1 MLYGRLPLWSI
12 VSESVATVIPSAT
25 QLLFRGEGW
34 SLRPASSS
42 DRGAMHDL
50 LGAVAFGGP
59 LSIREDRGGV
69 PGRLRVFEAY
79 GTAHDPL
86 SFLLEDDSGAP
97 IGCVSFVVRKARLGA
112 DTLTVGHISDLR
124 IVAKH
129 RRAAILPAA
138 LRACCDH
145 MRDRFDVEVFY
156 TGCFDHDQQALGAFT
171 HRDDRRYQQ
180 PMAQVMY
187 QLTTGLL
194 PRGARLPG
202 SPSRRIERGST
213 ATLEEI
219 GEFLHRSHAM
229 STLGRADSPA
239 GFATRI
245 QHMTGGKLDQVVL
258 VREARGGALAC
269 CGVLLPTSGLR
280 RFRFGPMKEEPRRK
294 ALRFNM
300 GSLFGGY
307 PKLPLH
313 GEATP
318 LLQVA
323 LLTQR
328 DEEPGP
334 LRDFLL
340 AIMREAWEDEARW
353 ISVAVPRHGPSS
365 GVLDD
370 LPAYRAPMSL
380 LAVTRAGTRWNNVD
394 FRAQR
399 CSIEHAF
406 L

>member
-1 MLYGRLPLWSI
+1 M
-12 VSESVATVIPSAT
+12 SESLATVIPSAT

-34 SLRPASSS
+34 GLRPASSE
-42 DRGAMHDL
+42 DRAALNGL
-50 LGAVAFGGP
+50 LSSVPFGGP
-59 LSIREDRGGV
+59 LAIREDRGGV
-69 PGRLRVFEAY
+69 PARLRVFEAQ

-86 SFLLEDDSGAP
+86 SFLIEDDVGAA
-97 IGCVSFVVRKARLGA
+97 IGCLSFVVRKARLGA

-124 IVAKH
+124 LSPKH
-129 RRAAILPAA
+129 RGASLLPAV

-145 MRDRFDVEVFY
+145 LRDTEGVEIFY

-171 HRDDRRYQQ
+171 HRDDRRFQQ
-180 PMAQVMY
+180 PMAQVMH
-187 QLTTGLL
+187 QLTVGLL

-202 SPSRRIERGST
+202 APSRRIEYGSN
-213 ATLEEI
+213 ATLEEV

-229 STLGRADSPA
+229 STLGRSESPA
-239 GFATRI
+239 GFAARL
-245 QHMTGGKLDQVVL
+245 QQMTGGNLEQIVL

-269 CGVLLPTSGLR
+269 CGAVLPTGGLR
-280 RFRFGPMKEEPRRK
+280 QFHFGPLRDAPKRA
-294 ALRFNM
+294 ALKFNL
-300 GSLFGGY
+300 SSWFGGY
-307 PKLPLH
+307 PRLPL
-313 GEATP
+313 ETTSPTP

-323 LLTQR
+323 FLAQR

-340 AIMREAWEDEARW
+340 AIMAEQWEEAARW
-353 ISVAVPRHGPSS
+353 ISVAVPRHSPMARA
-365 GVLDD
+365 LDD
-370 LPAYRAPMSL
+370 LPGFQSPLSL

-399 CSIEHAF
+399 CGIEHVF